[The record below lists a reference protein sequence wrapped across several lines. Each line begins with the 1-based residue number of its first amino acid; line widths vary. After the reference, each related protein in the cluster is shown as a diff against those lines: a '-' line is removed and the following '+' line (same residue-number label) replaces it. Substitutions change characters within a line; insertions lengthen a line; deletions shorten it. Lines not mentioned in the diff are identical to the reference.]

1 MGEAHQKN
9 SPGPILIA
17 PVFWAWAQQH
27 AAPEEPLHLTRLR
40 AIQMQAQANAK
51 SSTIFSK
58 LLRTGP
64 VGKRRR
70 VACGV
75 KVEVG

>member
-40 AIQMQAQANAK
+40 AIQMQTQANADLAK
-51 SSTIFSK
+51 AVHRETF
-58 LLRTGP
+58 LAMAR
-64 VGKRRR
+64 VQRR
-70 VACGV
+70 G
-75 KVEVG
+75 